1 MKIKETLQLK
11 EALRS
16 YDEDVVNKIEK
27 AMLSYE
33 IDKETIVSE
42 IKVICEKART
52 LYNDNSSLSSLGK
65 DYLNDYLNNLLDKYK
80 KHSNLKFTFRNVSY
94 ALVLYLVFL
103 LIITLFIYFDCTTR
117 NKIFDIHQMM
127 TGNLVHELAFIFI
140 LTLDSALFYQI
151 NIRKIFYDIRARL
164 GAKEIII
171 FLVTLGI
178 GLVLLHIPFNLSLFS
193 AITLTTTSSI
203 ICFIVY
209 KILK

>member
-52 LYNDNSSLSSLGK
+52 LYNDNSSLSSLG
-65 DYLNDYLNNLLDKYK
+65 

-171 FLVTLGI
+171 FSSNTRYW
-178 GLVLLHIPFNLSLFS
+178 
-193 AITLTTTSSI
+193 TSSTTHSI
-203 ICFIVY
+203 
-209 KILK
+209 